1 MACGAALASA
11 LLLTLAGP
19 AAIDAPAATPAAS
32 PVTAPVTLDAA
43 LAAEPLFRD
52 IVTRAGVLKARVE
65 AWTAD
70 GAGLAPAF
78 PASDAFRALK
88 TEAEALAAL
97 DLEAHHWLA
106 DRDADGDLKCIL
118 RGIAE
123 DLPVRLAA
131 IETSQ
136 GPARAEALAELAH
149 LLDDNAA
156 VILAPPQP
164 AA

>member
-11 LLLTLAGP
+11 LILTLAGP
-19 AAIDAPAATPAAS
+19 ASVDAPAAAVPPAPAA
-32 PVTAPVTLDAA
+32 LDAA

-52 IVTRAGVLKARVE
+52 IVTRAGTLKARVE
-65 AWTAD
+65 AWTTD

-78 PASDAFRALK
+78 PASAAFRALK
-88 TEAEALAAL
+88 AEAEALAAL
-97 DLEAHHWLA
+97 DLQAHHWLA

-131 IETSQ
+131 IETSE

-164 AA
+164 PA